1 MFRATFASW
10 TVSGVSMVK
19 GFFSLS
25 AQTTL
30 DLNNNNGGDEE
41 KDLWSAKFEKIL
53 QTSTFS
59 DEEAEAGPDAIKWMA
74 DPLTDKETR
83 EANADSMR
91 VRMELMILRVQKE
104 FCRALENEENP
115 KYKFLVR
122 LFLLYLLQWLLY
134 IFTRFWELQNC
145 RKMYKYKDDII
156 LAILTIFKPIEVSH
170 QI

>member
-1 MFRATFASW
+1 MFRAAFASW

-30 DLNNNNGGDEE
+30 DLNNNSGGDEE
-41 KDLWSAKFEKIL
+41 KDIWSAKFEKIL

-59 DEEAEAGPDAIKWMA
+59 DEDAEAGPDAIKWMA
-74 DPLTDKETR
+74 EPLTDKETR

-115 KYKFLVR
+115 KYKFHVR
-122 LFLLYLLQWLLY
+122 HF
-134 IFTRFWELQNC
+134 
-145 RKMYKYKDDII
+145 
-156 LAILTIFKPIEVSH
+156 
-170 QI
+170 